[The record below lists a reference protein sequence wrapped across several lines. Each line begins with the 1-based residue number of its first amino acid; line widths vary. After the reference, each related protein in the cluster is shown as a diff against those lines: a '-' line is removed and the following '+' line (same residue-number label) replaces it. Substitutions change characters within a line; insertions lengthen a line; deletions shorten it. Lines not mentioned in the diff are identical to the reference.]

1 MIRMEGVRYP
11 VIGPVKNKF
20 ARLLLDSPLF
30 TEERRGPESNRRIQ
44 LLQSRAL
51 PLGYPAV

>member
-30 TEERRGPESNRRIQ
+30 TEERRGPESNRRK
-44 LLQSRAL
+44 
-51 PLGYPAV
+51 